1 MSYAFLCEK
10 CERRAQWRVMRR
22 GDVITTWA
30 CNEHLARACL
40 SLQRLHEKTELV
52 VTMNEHHPSRPVT
65 TGAQ

>member
-10 CERRAQWRVMRR
+10 CDGRAQWRLLRR

-40 SLQRLHEKTELV
+40 GLQRTRDTELV
-52 VTMNEHHPSRPVT
+52 ITLNDHHPAIQEIP
-65 TGAQ
+65 